1 MISKY
6 VEESSTLF
14 MRIFFRFSFFF
25 CGNYTKKKTKEIWDE
40 VEPLG
45 EIMSTE
51 FQRDVI

>member
-25 CGNYTKKKTKEIWDE
+25 CGNYTKKKRKKFGMKLNLL
-40 VEPLG
+40 VK
-45 EIMSTE
+45 
-51 FQRDVI
+51 